1 MSERQEILEL
11 LAKGKINAD
20 EAAELLEAAAN
31 QPAAEKVAKVPPIP
45 EEPTPAKAPQ
55 EPVIET
61 NSKKPTWFK
70 VRVRNLETGKNK
82 VTVNIPLR
90 MVNFGLKLG
99 QHFAPELEGLDY
111 QELAAMMK
119 GMEAGML
126 VEVEDE
132 EDNEHVQVFVE

>member
-1 MSERQEILEL
+1 MNERQEILEL

-20 EAAELLEAAAN
+20 EAAELLSSVS
-31 QPAAEKVAKVPPIP
+31 EKVTESI
-45 EEPTPAKAPQ
+45 PTPQETAVPAEAPAL
-55 EPVIET
+55 ET
-61 NSKKPTWFK
+61 NGKKPTWFK

-99 QHFAPELEGLDY
+99 KHFAPELDGLDY
-111 QELAAMMK
+111 QELANMMK
-119 GMEAGML
+119 TMDAGML

>member
-20 EAAELLEAAAN
+20 EAAELLSSVSEKATEPISTP
-31 QPAAEKVAKVPPIP
+31 QKTAESVAP
-45 EEPTPAKAPQ
+45 ETP
-55 EPVIET
+55 VMET
-61 NSKKPTWFK
+61 NGKKPTWFK

-99 QHFAPELEGLDY
+99 KHFAPELDGLDY
-111 QELAAMMK
+111 QELAGMMK
-119 GMEAGML
+119 TMDAGML

>member
-11 LAKGKINAD
+11 LAKGKISAD
-20 EAAELLEAAAN
+20 EASELLSSVSKK
-31 QPAAEKVAKVPPIP
+31 AAESI
-45 EEPTPAKAPQ
+45 PTPQKTA
-55 EPVIET
+55 EPVAPEAPVMET
-61 NSKKPTWFK
+61 NGKKPTWFK

-99 QHFAPELEGLDY
+99 KHFAPELDGLDY
-111 QELAAMMK
+111 QELASMMK
-119 GMEAGML
+119 TMDAGML

>member
-20 EAAELLEAAAN
+20 EAAELLSSVS
-31 QPAAEKVAKVPPIP
+31 EKVAESIP
-45 EEPTPAKAPQ
+45 EPQKAAAPMPP
-55 EPVIET
+55 EAPIMET
-61 NSKKPTWFK
+61 DGKNPTWFK

-82 VTVNIPLR
+82 VTVNIPLK

-99 QHFAPELEGLDY
+99 KHFAPELEGLDY
-111 QELAAMMK
+111 QELVGMMK
-119 GMEAGML
+119 TMDAGML

>member
-11 LAKGKINAD
+11 LAKGKINAE
-20 EAAELLEAAAN
+20 EAAELLSSGTAKA
-31 QPAAEKVAKVPPIP
+31 AAEKVAEPVPTPQKPAEPVPP
-45 EEPTPAKAPQ
+45 EAPSV
-55 EPVIET
+55 EAT
-61 NSKKPTWFK
+61 GKKPAWFK

-99 QHFAPELEGLDY
+99 KHFAPELEGLDY
-111 QELAAMMK
+111 QELAGMMK
-119 GMEAGML
+119 TMDAGML

>member
-20 EAAELLEAAAN
+20 EAAELLSSVSD
-31 QPAAEKVAKVPPIP
+31 KVVESIPIP
-45 EEPTPAKAPQ
+45 PKSAEPMPPEAP
-55 EPVIET
+55 VSKT
-61 NSKKPTWFK
+61 NGKKPTWFK

-99 QHFAPELEGLDY
+99 KHFAPELEGLDY
-111 QELAAMMK
+111 QELAGMMK
-119 GMEAGML
+119 TMDVGML

-132 EDNEHVQVFVE
+132 EENEHVQVFVE